1 MRLWHKFLIPVL
13 PRQQLVSQYREDNS
27 IMKAIAENNTPNH
40 ILVNR
45 IMDYPIIHFAAYHS
59 LVVAEMRKRGYQV
72 RKDGIE
78 RFNNNYAK
86 LTERTFEEDAESFF
100 ELVPISDLF
109 FTEPVGYKDLYWHSD
124 RYYLQCLYNLQEKYD
139 CGGITSDEW
148 KLIQKQAKERGIKWN
163 G

>member
-1 MRLWHKFLIPVL
+1 MRLWHKDLIPVL

-40 ILVNR
+40 VLVNR

-59 LVVAEMRKRGYQV
+59 LVVAEMKKRGYQV

-86 LTERTFEEDAESFF
+86 LTERTFENDAEVFLNRYGIDNVFLSNWNDCTD
-100 ELVPISDLF
+100 IAYSI
-109 FTEPVGYKDLYWHSD
+109 YHYAIHNHS
-124 RYYLQCLYNLQEKYD
+124 N
-139 CGGITSDEW
+139 
-148 KLIQKQAKERGIKWN
+148 
-163 G
+163 

>member
-1 MRLWHKFLIPVL
+1 MRLWHKNLIPVL

-45 IMDYPIIHFAAYHS
+45 IMDYPIIHFALYHF
-59 LVVAEMRKRGYQV
+59 LVVAEMKKRGYQV

-86 LTERTFEEDAESFF
+86 LTERTFEED
-100 ELVPISDLF
+100 
-109 FTEPVGYKDLYWHSD
+109 D
-124 RYYLQCLYNLQEKYD
+124 RTTIKTTIIAILLDCCCLPR
-139 CGGITSDEW
+139 
-148 KLIQKQAKERGIKWN
+148 KLSKNPLCRPRRERKTYIYTQRWQNKVIW
-163 G
+163 